1 MYRLKLARMGRL
13 FTLVMLMV
21 MITRVSSR
29 HSRDIWSGDYKKYR
43 ESAEVEVI
51 RRTPVRTLHNGEV
64 VNKVLKRRKK
74 YRRLP
79 TRRVDADKISD
90 ASADNGNNS
99 DDKPQLR
106 ETNESFE
113 KLKPLKTNYK
123 TSDSIRMHLQTP
135 NHKIKT
141 SRSSESGQHENKR
154 NSIKGSTRTKQPLAL
169 SDNFEFKK
177 NSKKQTKKASPRQ
190 YDEQIGAESREHKT
204 YKRFYGSHEEVLLA
218 SGDHN
223 SLSIQGPVQ
232 NSLVEDNYDYTIGR
246 IIKMR
251 LSIFDG
257 NFLLIIGGFGRTRG
271 QQRSYPTT
279 PSPYKQYPGLYFPP
293 TDSSE
298 DRNPLKNYDFIIGL
312 FVHRYILLFNVF

>member
-1 MYRLKLARMGRL
+1 M
-13 FTLVMLMV
+13 TLVTLMV
-21 MITRVSSR
+21 MVNRAESGHT
-29 HSRDIWSGDYKKYR
+29 RDIWSGDYKRYR

-90 ASADNGNNS
+90 ASGDNNGNKS

-123 TSDSIRMHLQTP
+123 TSDSIRMHVKTP
-135 NHKIKT
+135 NHENKT
-141 SRSSESGQHENKR
+141 SRVPQSAQHENKR
-154 NSIKGSTRTKQPLAL
+154 NNLKKSKNIKGSKLKKQPLAL
-169 SDNFEFKK
+169 SDNFKFKK
-177 NSKKQTKKASPRQ
+177 NSKKQAKKATPRQ

-204 YKRFYGSHEEVLLA
+204 YQRFYGSHEEVLLA

-223 SLSIQGPVQ
+223 SLSIKGPVQ
-232 NSLVEDNYDYTIGR
+232 NSLAE
-246 IIKMR
+246 
-251 LSIFDG
+251 
-257 NFLLIIGGFGRTRG
+257 
-271 QQRSYPTT
+271 
-279 PSPYKQYPGLYFPP
+279 
-293 TDSSE
+293 E
-298 DRNPLKNYDFIIGL
+298 NYDFTIGKM
-312 FVHRYILLFNVF
+312 R

>member
-1 MYRLKLARMGRL
+1 MYRLRLARMGRL

-29 HSRDIWSGDYKKYR
+29 HTRDIWSGDYKRYR
-43 ESAEVEVI
+43 ESAETVEVI

-106 ETNESFE
+106 ETDESFE

-123 TSDSIRMHLQTP
+123 TSDSIRMHLKTP

-141 SRSSESGQHENKR
+141 SRASKSGQHENKR
-154 NSIKGSTRTKQPLAL
+154 NSIKESTRTKQPLAL

-177 NSKKQTKKASPRQ
+177 NSKKQIKKASPRQ

-223 SLSIQGPVQ
+223 SLSIQGPGLRTGS
-232 NSLVEDNYDYTIGR
+232 SLNPSPHLQVSVSRPAALHATPPGIDLA
-246 IIKMR
+246 
-251 LSIFDG
+251 LSITLAVD
-257 NFLLIIGGFGRTRG
+257 LSCDVQRG
-271 QQRSYPTT
+271 ICSCLGPLTEV
-279 PSPYKQYPGLYFPP
+279 PGMEALKTLASAVAKNLPP
-293 TDSSE
+293 TSA
-298 DRNPLKNYDFIIGL
+298 
-312 FVHRYILLFNVF
+312 